1 MPFHVD
7 EYINSDKNVKIGE
20 DIYRKLLETPPTW
33 VEPCG
38 SVVDSEDVLDKDLTE
53 APLRYDQLMD
63 NIRLLSENA
72 AAQTNDF
79 VHIFGES
86 VFKTTNHTKIILG
99 NTQYYT
105 WLPKWNLEHFKKLD
119 YKTALTT
126 MYENVQMYM
135 MCLEQSV
142 WDQKILGLDH
152 VERFEHIEVLFR
164 SILCQIQETM
174 VQYGIPPQNIERS
187 RMPLV
192 YRGEDMRSNA
202 TFRTVRDY
210 IWLRSCIN
218 GAENVAQISLHLKQN
233 MDKMEMK
240 T

>member
-7 EYINSDKNVKIGE
+7 EYINSDKNVRIGE
-20 DIYRKLLETPPTW
+20 DIYRKLLETPPW

-53 APLRYDQLMD
+53 APQRYDELME
-63 NIRLLSENA
+63 NIRLLSESA
-72 AAQTNDF
+72 AVRTKEF
-79 VHIFGES
+79 MKIFIGDAL
-86 VFKTTNHTKIILG
+86 NNYAKIG
-99 NTQYYT
+99 DTQHYP
-105 WLPKWNLEHFKKLD
+105 WLPKWNLEDFKKLD

-135 MCLEQSV
+135 MCLEQSI
-142 WDQKILGLDH
+142 WDQQILGLDH
-152 VERFEHIEVLFR
+152 VKEFVHIEVLFQ

-174 VQYGIPPQNIERS
+174 VQYGIPLQNIERS
-187 RMPLV
+187 RMPLI

-202 TFRTVRDY
+202 TFRTLRDY
-210 IWLRSCIN
+210 IWLLNCMN
-218 GAENVAQISLHLKQN
+218 GIDNIAQISLHLKQN

>member
-79 VHIFGES
+79 VHIFVS
-86 VFKTTNHTKIILG
+86 NKIFVSRKI
-99 NTQYYT
+99 
-105 WLPKWNLEHFKKLD
+105 
-119 YKTALTT
+119 
-126 MYENVQMYM
+126 NVSHRHS
-135 MCLEQSV
+135 L
-142 WDQKILGLDH
+142 
-152 VERFEHIEVLFR
+152 
-164 SILCQIQETM
+164 
-174 VQYGIPPQNIERS
+174 
-187 RMPLV
+187 
-192 YRGEDMRSNA
+192 RG
-202 TFRTVRDY
+202 F
-210 IWLRSCIN
+210 
-218 GAENVAQISLHLKQN
+218 
-233 MDKMEMK
+233 
-240 T
+240 